1 MNIDFTYQNP
11 TRIHFGKSAMQHL
24 PEELTQYGE
33 NVLLLYGRNSIKASG
48 LYDTVISMLQK
59 AGKKVVELAGIKSN
73 PTYAQVQQG
82 AALVRE
88 HNVDL
93 ILAVGGGS
101 VIDCAKGISASAY
114 CEGNPWERY
123 WEREEPLANKVVAI
137 GTILTMT
144 GTASEMNSGSVI
156 TNDDKKLKLGRVF
169 PLEIMSPR
177 FSILNPEFTYTV
189 PKYQMISGIFDI
201 FSHLMEQYFG
211 GDDDCVS
218 DYLLE
223 GDMLALISASRAA
236 LKNPQDYEARS
247 NIMWCATMGLNKILA
262 VSKKQDWEVHM
273 IEHQLGAYTD
283 CAHGIGLAIIS
294 VPYYRAIYKYGLH
307 RFVRYAKNIWHV
319 NPEGKTDEQV
329 ALEGIDRLNDFIAEL
344 GIPQTLREV
353 GATEEMLP
361 LIAESTIKGGG
372 YHTVTT
378 EEVLDILKACF

>member
-11 TRIHFGKSAMQHL
+11 TRIHFGKSAMQYL
-24 PEELTQYGE
+24 PEELALYGK

-48 LYDTVISMLQK
+48 LYDTVMLDLQK
-59 AGKKVVELAGIKSN
+59 AGKNVVELSGIKSN
-73 PTYAQVQQG
+73 PTYAQVLQG
-82 AALVRE
+82 AKLVRE
-88 HNVDL
+88 HKVDL

-101 VIDCAKGISASAY
+101 VIDCAKGISAAAY
-114 CEGNPWERY
+114 CTEDPWTLY
-123 WEREEPLANKVVAI
+123 WEHQAPLANPVVPI

-144 GTASEMNSGSVI
+144 GTASEMNGGSVI

-169 PLEIMSPR
+169 PLETMAPK

-201 FSHLMEQYFG
+201 FSHLMEQYFDG
-211 GDDDCVS
+211 NDDCVS

-223 GDMLALISASRAA
+223 GDMLALISAARAA
-236 LKNPQDYEARS
+236 LKDPHNYEARS

-262 VSKKQDWEVHM
+262 VSKEQDWEVHM

-294 VPYYRAIYKYGLH
+294 VPYYRAVYKYGLH

-319 NPEGKTDEQV
+319 NPEGKSDEQV
-329 ALEGIDRLNDFIAEL
+329 ALEGIDCLSKFIQEL
-344 GIPQTLREV
+344 GIPQTLQEV

-372 YHTVTT
+372 YHVVTT

>member
-11 TRIHFGKSAMQHL
+11 TRIHFGKSAMQYL
-24 PEELTQYGE
+24 PEELALYGK

-48 LYDTVISMLQK
+48 LYDAVMSDLQK
-59 AGKKVVELAGIKSN
+59 AGKKVVELPGIKSN
-73 PTYAQVQQG
+73 PTYAQVLQG
-82 AALVRE
+82 AQLVRE
-88 HNVDL
+88 HQVDL

-114 CEGNPWERY
+114 CKQDPWTLY
-123 WEREEPLANKVVAI
+123 WEQQAPLANPVVPI

-144 GTASEMNSGSVI
+144 GTASEMNGGSVI

-169 PLEIMSPR
+169 PLETMAPK

-189 PKYQMISGIFDI
+189 PQYQMISGIFDI

-211 GDDDCVS
+211 GNDDCVS

-223 GDMLALISASRAA
+223 GDMLALISAARAA
-236 LKNPQDYEARS
+236 LKNPRDYEARS

-262 VSKKQDWEVHM
+262 VSKEQDWEVHM

-294 VPYYRAIYKYGLH
+294 VPYYRAVYKYGLH

-319 NPEGKTDEQV
+319 NPEGKSDEQV
-329 ALEGIDRLNDFIAEL
+329 ALEGIDCLSKFIQEL

-353 GATEEMLP
+353 GATEAMLP

-372 YHTVTT
+372 YHVVTT
-378 EEVLDILKACF
+378 EEVLEILKACF